1 MKSQVSCGPA
11 RGLPAPTRSKNV
23 TTAHPGDPMNLP
35 PIRSPRNASNWIAL
49 LSTLA
54 VALLVLGA

>member
-1 MKSQVSCGPA
+1 
-11 RGLPAPTRSKNV
+11 
-23 TTAHPGDPMNLP
+23 MNLP
-35 PIRSPRNASNWIAL
+35 PIRPPRNTSNWIAL

>member
-1 MKSQVSCGPA
+1 VS
-11 RGLPAPTRSKNV
+11 
-23 TTAHPGDPMNLP
+23 TAHLETTVNLP
-35 PIRSPRNASNWIAL
+35 TIRPPRNAVHWIAL

>member
-1 MKSQVSCGPA
+1 VK
-11 RGLPAPTRSKNV
+11 LPS
-23 TTAHPGDPMNLP
+23 
-35 PIRSPRNASNWIAL
+35 IRPPRNASSWLAL

>member
-1 MKSQVSCGPA
+1 M
-11 RGLPAPTRSKNV
+11 
-23 TTAHPGDPMNLP
+23 HLP
-35 PIRSPRNASNWIAL
+35 PFRHPRNASNWIAL

>member
-1 MKSQVSCGPA
+1 
-11 RGLPAPTRSKNV
+11 
-23 TTAHPGDPMNLP
+23 MNLP
-35 PIRSPRNASNWIAL
+35 SIRPPRNVSSWIAL

>member
-1 MKSQVSCGPA
+1 
-11 RGLPAPTRSKNV
+11 
-23 TTAHPGDPMNLP
+23 MNLP
-35 PIRSPRNASNWIAL
+35 PLRGARNVSNWIAL